1 MKLRIKIVIGILI
14 IVTFSCNNDDDISV
28 NENFL
33 FWNQTKCGDP
43 WNTGENNSIGE
54 TEVAV
59 TQYLESENIAIISL
73 GFDNNSP
80 LDTLC
85 ESCGCGTGQRIIIG
99 TGISEVSKLENLGF
113 YQ

>member
-1 MKLRIKIVIGILI
+1 MKSKIFIGIFV
-14 IVTFSCNNDDDISV
+14 IVTFSCNNNDDLSD

-43 WNTGENNSIGE
+43 WNTGENNSIDE

-59 TQYLESENIAIISL
+59 TQYLESENIVFTSL

-85 ESCGCGTGQRIIIG
+85 ESCDCGTGQRIIIG
-99 TGISEVSKLENLGF
+99 TNVSDISKLENLGF

>member
-1 MKLRIKIVIGILI
+1 MKLKIKIVIGILVI
-14 IVTFSCNNDDDISV
+14 ITFSCNNDDDISV

-33 FWNQTKCGDP
+33 FWNQTKCGDS
-43 WNTGENNSIGE
+43 WNTGENNSIDE
-54 TEVAV
+54 TEIAV
-59 TQYLESENIAIISL
+59 MQYLETEDIAVISL

-99 TGISEVSKLENLGF
+99 TSISEISKLEKLGF